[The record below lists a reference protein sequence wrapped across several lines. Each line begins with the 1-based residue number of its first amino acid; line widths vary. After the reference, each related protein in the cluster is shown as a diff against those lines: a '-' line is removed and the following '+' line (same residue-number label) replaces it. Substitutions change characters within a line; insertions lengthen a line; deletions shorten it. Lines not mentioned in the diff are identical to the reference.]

1 MIKRLRD
8 RVLENSRCTGYGA
21 FLKDFE
27 RLETADSMCG
37 LCQIRAEVW
46 LEKLGELS
54 DDELS
59 AYIERYQAG
68 WLDPFAGY
76 GL

>member
-1 MIKRLRD
+1 MKALKN
-8 RVLENSRCTGYGA
+8 RVLENSRCTGFGA

-59 AYIERYQAG
+59 IERYQAG
-68 WLDPFAGY
+68 WLDPFVGY
-76 GL
+76 GI

>member
-1 MIKRLRD
+1 MKALKN
-8 RVLENSRCTGYGA
+8 RVLENSRCTGFGA

-46 LEKLGELS
+46 LEKLGIRPGGSTRLWGT
-54 DDELS
+54 
-59 AYIERYQAG
+59 AYEVPEVPALLPTDG
-68 WLDPFAGY
+68 
-76 GL
+76 